1 MKAKELRERTT
12 EDLVELKAQLVKDLF
27 GSKMKNCVSQ
37 LDDTS
42 LLPKTRRDIARIE
55 QILHE
60 RASAGAQRPSAAS
73 ARGRRDV
80 GPDQEGQ

>member
-12 EDLVELKAQLVKDLF
+12 EDLIELRNQLQKDLF
-27 GSKMKNCVSQ
+27 GARMKNCVNQ

-55 QILHE
+55 LILHE
-60 RASAGAQRPSAAS
+60 RSSSGGERASS
-73 ARGRRDV
+73 RG
-80 GPDQEGQ
+80 E